1 MRKPRN
7 KLSAL
12 EIPWYFTISFNLF
25 ADKKKQTSNCQMQ
38 TVANTHTHRCA
49 KRKNGSQ
56 LIRKKNRIVCG
67 LDGGR
72 FRNKLVNT
80 TIYFHDYV
88 KQASHRHTKHH
99 FIWNMFGSAVFCMEL
114 NTIVQK
120 RESSITHRVSTHF
133 DSLILL
139 TN

>member
-25 ADKKKQTSNCQMQ
+25 ADKKTRTLNIKLSN
-38 TVANTHTHRCA
+38 ADSREHTHTHRCA

-99 FIWNMFGSAVFCMEL
+99 FIWNMFGSAVFLHEIEHDSAK
-114 NTIVQK
+114 T
-120 RESSITHRVSTHF
+120 RVF
-133 DSLILL
+133 DHTSRF
-139 TN
+139 NAF